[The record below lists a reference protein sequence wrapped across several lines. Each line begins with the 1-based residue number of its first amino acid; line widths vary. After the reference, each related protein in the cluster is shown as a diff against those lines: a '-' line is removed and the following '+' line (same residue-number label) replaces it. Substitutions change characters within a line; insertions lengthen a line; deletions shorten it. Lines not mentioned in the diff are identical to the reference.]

1 MSLCDKDNFCEY
13 AATPMTA
20 LMAAAAVADS
30 LRRADTRLRVEM
42 LRIDPERGEA
52 GEGPPLAPL
61 IAPASIPRI
70 QMCILFISV
79 YGRAR
84 CKQLRF

>member
-42 LRIDPERGEA
+42 LRIDSERGED
-52 GEGPPLAPL
+52 PPLAPL